1 MRKNTA
7 VHTKTSVAVNSYFSF
22 REFKLHNSYDI
33 SYADHCTKAVVLPAV
48 VVEKDY
54 KQPQV

>member
-54 KQPQV
+54 KQP